1 MKIGRVVLICLAAP
15 LSGQQLDSATA
26 RSSPILVHYGKWATL
41 GAAIGMGLQ
50 AASAHRAADRAFGR
64 LEQYCLTDPHACDQS
79 PGGAY
84 VDPVAER
91 YYQSSLGHD
100 RRARRWLIGGEVT
113 LLATAGL
120 FVWELTRPRGP
131 PDNIPFS
138 PSLSVSD
145 GHTRLGLALA
155 F

>member
-1 MKIGRVVLICLAAP
+1 MKIGGLVLVCLAAP
-15 LSGQQLDSATA
+15 LPGQQLDSAVA
-26 RSSPILVHYGKWATL
+26 RPSPILVRYGKWATL
-41 GAAIGMGLQ
+41 GAAVGMGLK
-50 AASAHRAADRAFGR
+50 AASAHRAADRAYGR
-64 LEQYCLTDPHACDQS
+64 LEHYCLTDPPACDQG

-84 VDPVAER
+84 LDPVAER
-91 YYQSSLGHD
+91 YYQASLGHD
-100 RRARRWLIGGEVT
+100 RRARRWLFGGEVT
-113 LLATAGL
+113 LLATAGI

-145 GHTRLGLALA
+145 GNTRLGLALA